1 MCLCEY
7 AHTHTPPFW
16 NSLPVHSLWWHEFSL
31 LRAQV
36 QSSVREL
43 RKMNMS
49 LQSVTNYDRHTLVY
63 VVTLAYL
70 RAEGSSQA
78 INL

>member
-1 MCLCEY
+1 MHLCEY
-7 AHTHTPPFW
+7 AYTLPTPLEFPP
-16 NSLPVHSLWWHEFSL
+16 SPLPLWHAELSL
-31 LRAQV
+31 LRTQV

-49 LQSVTNYDRHTLVY
+49 LQTVTNYDRHTLVCMWSHS
-63 VVTLAYL
+63 YL
-70 RAEGSSQA
+70 LGPKVAQA